1 MRQCLRGKILLSDLL
16 GMGSLM
22 VKVMRGITSE
32 EEKIDFS
39 TLDCDQFLQQ
49 KV

>member
-1 MRQCLRGKILLSDLL
+1 
-16 GMGSLM
+16 MGSLM